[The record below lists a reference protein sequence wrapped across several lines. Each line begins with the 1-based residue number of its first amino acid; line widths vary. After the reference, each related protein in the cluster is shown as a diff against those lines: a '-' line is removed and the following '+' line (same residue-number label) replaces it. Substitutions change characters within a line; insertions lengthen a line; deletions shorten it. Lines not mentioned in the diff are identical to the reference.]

1 MSGPGLTGIHLNGGS
16 ADWYN
21 TVGTIMRTLLT
32 YLLILSFMVA
42 AEPTPLAVERT
53 LGLGPC
59 HDAAWVDGLLVVVGD
74 GALGTWAAPAGQAPR
89 ALGRL
94 DGLGAVRQVVVQQ
107 GIAYVAARED
117 GLAIVDLRQPA
128 QPRLLARFDTHGK
141 ATGIAVAGN
150 LCFIAC
156 TYFGVQIIDITDP
169 ARPRH
174 LATTLAK
181 LECQSVAWSAGHL
194 YAGVWADRLVAI
206 ADVRDPRQPREVAR
220 CRLDGY
226 GDGVAVR
233 DGVLYAA
240 TGHHAAAF
248 QGLHFEQARKDEPG
262 WGQGHGLELW
272 DVRDP
277 ARPAR
282 LGGCKTTAFYM
293 GIPDMWSVEVH
304 GGRALLTDT
313 ANGVSVIDVADPR
326 QPREIARAEL
336 PGRAPAGGCALGPGM
351 LYVAGWSGD
360 LHLVP
365 VPGLTPEARPD
376 APPTAIAPDPAPA
389 IAEQD
394 GWLVVRPG
402 GQVREACRLDDGSL
416 ALAAGD
422 AGVHLLR
429 LDGTP
434 RLEPGP
440 ALRGPARSVAACGS
454 LLAVAEGLGGLST
467 WRRGADGAWLPLG
480 RWQDG
485 AKPVLQV
492 VLPPPG
498 RWAVVENGI
507 HEVTVVDCADPAAP
521 RQVGSWKG
529 PGIVYGAQIA
539 SAPVAGRWLA
549 WWLHTGGPYFLDLQ
563 APGHPA
569 PARPVAGN
577 LHSGVTG
584 CAADGDRL
592 LVMARDGMQSVDP
605 ADAREMKEL
614 PLARL
619 GDNRFGHRTMNGQAT
634 VDGDLLLVAN
644 AAWSM
649 LRVVDIRDRSA
660 PVLRQVFTTPGNPHR
675 PLVADGRAIVPD
687 GFAGVRIAPLARL
700 QRKQGN
706 H

>member
-1 MSGPGLTGIHLNGGS
+1 MPCSARIVLAWADPCYRISLPGISYGAVRTFLTC
-16 ADWYN
+16 
-21 TVGTIMRTLLT
+21 LLAFASLHAEEPS
-32 YLLILSFMVA
+32 LLSSEV
-42 AEPTPLAVERT
+42 T

-74 GALGTWAAPAGQAPR
+74 GALTTWSAPSGSATPR

-94 DGLGAVRQVVVQQ
+94 TGLGAVRQVVVQQ
-107 GIAYVAARED
+107 GLAYVAARED
-117 GLAIVDLRQPA
+117 GLAVVDLRDPA

-141 ATGIAVAGN
+141 ATGLAVAGN

-156 TYFGVQIIDITDP
+156 TYFGVQIIDIGDP

-174 LATTLAK
+174 LATALAK
-181 LECQSVAWSAGHL
+181 LECQSVAWHDGHL
-194 YAGVWADRLVAI
+194 YAGVWADRLVVI
-206 ADVRDPRQPREVAR
+206 ADVRDPCRPREVAR
-220 CRLDGY
+220 CQLDGY
-226 GDGVAVR
+226 GDGVAVS

-240 TGHHAAAF
+240 TGHHAASF
-248 QGLHFEQARKDEPG
+248 RGLHFELARQNEPG

-277 ARPAR
+277 AQPSR
-282 LGGCKTTAFYM
+282 LSVCKTATFYL

-304 GGRALLTDT
+304 GDRALLTDT
-313 ANGVSVIDVADPR
+313 ANGVSLIDIADPR
-326 QPREIARAEL
+326 QPRELARAEL

-351 LYVAGWSGD
+351 LFVAGWSSD

-365 VPGLTPEARPD
+365 LPGVDPVERPVP
-376 APPTAIAPDPAPA
+376 PPTPIDLEPLPA
-389 IAEQD
+389 IAELD
-394 GWLVVRPG
+394 GWLIVRPG
-402 GQVREACRLDDGSL
+402 GQMREACRLDDGRL

-422 AGVHLLR
+422 AGLHLLS

-434 RLEPGP
+434 RLQPGP
-440 ALRGPARSVAACGS
+440 ALRGPARSVAACGT

-467 WRRGADGAWLPLG
+467 WRLANDGTWQALG

-485 AKPVLQV
+485 TKPVLQV

-498 RWAVVENGI
+498 RWAVIENGI
-507 HEVTVVDCADPAAP
+507 HHITLIDLADPALP
-521 RQVGSWKG
+521 RLVESWQG

-584 CAADGDRL
+584 CAADGDHL
-592 LVMARDGMQSVDP
+592 LVLARDGLQRIDP
-605 ADAREMKEL
+605 IEPREIKEL

-619 GDNRFGHRTMNGQAT
+619 IDNRFGHRSMNGQAT
-634 VDGDLLLVAN
+634 AEGDLLLVAN

-649 LRVVDIRDRSA
+649 LRVVDIRDRTA
-660 PVLRQVFTTPGNPHR
+660 PVLRQVFITPGNPHR
-675 PLVADGRAIVPD
+675 PLVADGRVIVPD
-687 GFAGVRIAPLARL
+687 GFAGVRLAPLARL
-700 QRKQGN
+700 TSP
-706 H
+706 